1 MTGARRPA
9 TLPPMTDS
17 KLTAATFLG
26 AAAFLVLTGIHVTH
40 GTFDDQLT
48 SFADYAND
56 TSFTIALLGSA
67 AAAQLLRRAGAG
79 RKAVVLATFGPLL
92 VAVGVV
98 AGLVLGHSPSWFAVV
113 GVPGNLLWLI
123 GLIALAV
130 WHHRA
135 RVLPAWGY
143 ALPLIMIFGVV
154 VAEIGGSVVAA
165 LLLAGLGGRLGG
177 APVFGR
183 PAVGRVA

>member
-1 MTGARRPA
+1 
-9 TLPPMTDS
+9 MTDT

-26 AAAFLVLTGIHVTH
+26 AAAFLALTGIHVTH

-56 TSFTIALLGSA
+56 TSFTIALIGSA

-79 RKAVVLATFGPLL
+79 RKAVLAATFGPLL

-98 AGLVLGHSPSWFAVV
+98 AGLILGHSPSWFAAA
-113 GVPGNLLWLI
+113 GVPGNLVWLA
-123 GLIALAV
+123 GLVALAV

-143 ALPLIMIFGVV
+143 ALPLIMVFGVI

-165 LLLAGLGGRLGG
+165 LLLGALAARLGR
-177 APVFGR
+177 APALGR